1 MHLAASQN
9 QIHAVKFLVE
19 NGADITIVDVRGN
32 NAVADAT
39 RMNLLDISMYLNSV
53 MSESI
58 IKQYCSKFSNGILSK
73 GILSAIGTF
82 RNRFEDMQIKISTSK
97 DTNEMRTLLAGTRFG
112 SNTGR
117 FANITILRTYYQ
129 C

>member
-1 MHLAASQN
+1 
-9 QIHAVKFLVE
+9 
-19 NGADITIVDVRGN
+19 
-32 NAVADAT
+32 VADAT
-39 RMNLLDISMYLNSV
+39 RMNLLDISIYLNSV

-82 RNRFEDMQIKISTSK
+82 RNRFEEMQIKISTSK
-97 DTNEMRTLLAGTRFG
+97 DTSELQTLLAGTRFG
-112 SNTGR
+112 SKTGR

-129 C
+129 CQELYISRVLELMISNIITSYEEHTA